1 MEGDVSFSL
10 SLFSLS
16 LWTMG
21 RVFFNATWSAVVL
34 DVALMVLL
42 LLLLHVVL
50 LLQGSYL
57 KKKAH
62 FSYSSFSSSS
72 SSSSSDEEEDEE
84 ENNQSFS
91 NFSNPSTRTRLPP
104 ASRISLARSSLL
116 EPGFSPIKS
125 MSVDLASEEETE
137 PPRRSM
143 SRWISERVFEDVGN
157 VPVMQ
162 TFRLK
167 SLLVAFVEEEE
178 VDEASPPTGRILTP
192 LSKILCTSLALFGSL
207 QKLAMLF
214 ATISPTPSTASR
226 EILILFLSSL
236 SSSSSMLL
244 PVS

>member
-1 MEGDVSFSL
+1 MARRENESDETLYARERLSLFCETSSSFSINSLFRFFSTQFFLLSLCSLFLSDGFLRRSKRKKRVWTLSRASDGRRRFFLSL
-10 SLFSLS
+10 SLFLS
-16 LWTMG
+16 GRWG
-21 RVFFNATWSAVVL
+21 RVFFNATRSAVVL
-34 DVALMVLL
+34 DVALMLL
-42 LLLLHVVL
+42 LPLLLHVVL
-50 LLQGSYL
+50 LLQHL
-57 KKKAH
+57 LEVRIFKKKH

-72 SSSSSDEEEDEE
+72 SDEEEEEEEEKEE

-162 TFRLK
+162 TF
-167 SLLVAFVEEEE
+167 
-178 VDEASPPTGRILTP
+178 
-192 LSKILCTSLALFGSL
+192 
-207 QKLAMLF
+207 
-214 ATISPTPSTASR
+214 
-226 EILILFLSSL
+226 
-236 SSSSSMLL
+236 
-244 PVS
+244 